1 MINLNDVDEA
11 LQQWAGYVARR
22 EDGGLGYA
30 TQSLYRQMDPGTER
44 AVGVDVVVPFG
55 GVPVDVRDPAD
66 QAKLDLVERV
76 VTREVDPSTRAVI
89 LTWYLGRGTVEQR
102 ARDLGTT
109 RRTLY
114 RWVEQAKLAV
124 ASKLVALTRGIRQTA
139 FPMRLAQVPQ
149 AANDGC

>member
-1 MINLNDVDEA
+1 MISLNEVDEA

-22 EDGGLGYA
+22 QDGGLGYA
-30 TQSLYRQMDPGTER
+30 MQSLYRQIESGTEA
-44 AVGVDVVVPFG
+44 AVGVDVIVPFA
-55 GVPVDVRDPAD
+55 GVPVGVRDPAD

-76 VTREVDPSTRAVI
+76 VMREVTPSTRDVI
-89 LTWYLGRGTVEQR
+89 LAWYLGRGTIDQR

-114 RWVEQAKLAV
+114 RWLDNARLAV
-124 ASKLVALTRGIRQTA
+124 AGKLTELQRGIRQKGFT
-139 FPMRLAQVPQ
+139 MRLENVPA